1 MTILRYP
8 KNLMLISGQDP
19 FLDMLNWLGFLCA
32 KDYLAQL
39 LQRVHGFSARDA
51 RARAALIIPHVHIAI
66 SFIRQCLDGP
76 PDISFLP
83 AYYAIL
89 NLMKVYVLLGP
100 RHADLP
106 KHRWHGVT
114 YDVHGKDSQ
123 SVLTEIITLKKDG
136 VFPLDYQTIT
146 GKILTPNEVKLQM
159 KDVLPYVSAVT
170 YEYELATGSKALLGY
185 LDLDYVS
192 KRNGLHPQISFA
204 RYSGGRRIPKN
215 QLKVLREF
223 RSQRNQP
230 NVFLGKCITD
240 PSKKDEETR
249 AQMNT
254 HLIYRIYPELAV
266 TPISSKKI
274 ELPEELP
281 IALMFFYMS
290 SIVRYKPEFFDRLQ
304 NSKFWP
310 LLSSARIHSFN
321 AFLLAFWSFMHQENC
336 FVE

>member
-8 KNLMLISGQDP
+8 KNQMLISRQDP
-19 FLDMLNWLGFLCA
+19 FHDMLNWLGFLCA

-39 LQRVHGFSARDA
+39 LRRVHGFSARDA
-51 RARAALIIPHVHIAI
+51 RARAVLIIPHVRIAI
-66 SFIRQCLDGP
+66 SYIRQCLDGP

-83 AYYAIL
+83 AYYATL

-136 VFPLDYQTIT
+136 VFPLFYQTIT
-146 GKILTPNEVKLQM
+146 GKILTTNEVKLQM
-159 KDVLPYVSAVT
+159 KDVLPYVSGIT
-170 YEYELATGSKALLGY
+170 YEYKLATGSEALLGY

-192 KRNGLHPQISFA
+192 KRNGLHPQISVA
-204 RYSGGRRIPKN
+204 RYSGGRVIPKN
-215 QLKVLREF
+215 QIKLLREF

-230 NVFLGKCITD
+230 NVFLGKCIKD

-254 HLIYRIYPELAV
+254 HLIYRINPEFAH
-266 TPISSKKI
+266 TPISSKKNRFTRGI
-274 ELPEELP
+274 SYC
-281 IALMFFYMS
+281 ADFFLYVVHRA
-290 SIVRYKPEFFDRLQ
+290 IQ
-304 NSKFWP
+304 
-310 LLSSARIHSFN
+310 ARVF
-321 AFLLAFWSFMHQENC
+321 
-336 FVE
+336 